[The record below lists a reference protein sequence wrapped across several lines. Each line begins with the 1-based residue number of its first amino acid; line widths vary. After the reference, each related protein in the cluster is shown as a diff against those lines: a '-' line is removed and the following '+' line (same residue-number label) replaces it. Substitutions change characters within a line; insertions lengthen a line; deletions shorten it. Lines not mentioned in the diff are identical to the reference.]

1 MSESAPR
8 PAVSVIV
15 PTYNERDNITPMI
28 TAALE
33 LLPKA
38 EIIVVD
44 DDSPDGTAREVE
56 SSWSHDPRV
65 RLLRRM
71 DERGLASALADGVA
85 AARGERVAWLDAD
98 FNMEPSFLRA
108 LLEALDTADVAVA
121 SRYVPGGGDARASRL
136 RVWGS
141 VAANLVARA
150 LLGGQVRDY
159 TSGLMAARREV
170 FERVPLRRDC
180 RHGDYCIDFLYR
192 AYRAGMRVRELPSWC
207 LERRSGETKTAG
219 SLGQYASLSLAYLR
233 TMLRL
238 RLRGE

>member
-85 AARGERVAWLDAD
+85 AARGERVAWL
-98 FNMEPSFLRA
+98 E
-108 LLEALDTADVAVA
+108 
-121 SRYVPGGGDARASRL
+121 L
-136 RVWGS
+136 RV
-141 VAANLVARA
+141 ARTD
-150 LLGGQVRDY
+150 GDV
-159 TSGLMAARREV
+159 
-170 FERVPLRRDC
+170 ERVPLRRDC